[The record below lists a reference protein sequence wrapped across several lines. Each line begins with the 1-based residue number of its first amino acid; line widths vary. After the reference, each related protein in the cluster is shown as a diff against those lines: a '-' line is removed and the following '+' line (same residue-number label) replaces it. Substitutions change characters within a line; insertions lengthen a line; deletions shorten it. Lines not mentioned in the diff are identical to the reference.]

1 MECFSYS
8 GGYDVTCIEAV
19 KEELAWAIEKWLHVI
34 INIMSF
40 KTVIA
45 QRNKE

>member
-1 MECFSYS
+1 MEHCSYLC
-8 GGYDVTCIEAV
+8 GYDVTCIEAV
-19 KEELAWAIEKWLHVI
+19 KEELAWAIDKRLHVI

-45 QRNKE
+45 QRTKE